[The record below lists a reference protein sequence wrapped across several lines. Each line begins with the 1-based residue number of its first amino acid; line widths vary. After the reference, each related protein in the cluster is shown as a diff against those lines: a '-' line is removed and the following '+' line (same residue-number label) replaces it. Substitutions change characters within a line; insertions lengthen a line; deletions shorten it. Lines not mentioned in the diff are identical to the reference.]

1 MAQFRCAFLTIK
13 IMENKIITIE
23 ELEIGDEILISCQS
37 FFKYL
42 RVLATPKINPKK
54 LHWSTKQPLY
64 GTVKCSTRQEEKISY
79 SYTDH
84 NGNIINRM
92 HKAWIITPD
101 DHNRTMSVELSDR
114 QLFLVKK
121 G

>member
-23 ELEIGDEILISCQS
+23 ELEVGDEILISCQS

-42 RVLATPKINPKK
+42 RVLTTPKINPKK
-54 LHWSTKQPLY
+54 LHWHTGQPMY
-64 GTVKCSTRQEEKISY
+64 GTVKCSTRQEEKITY

-84 NGNIINRM
+84 NGNIINRIG
-92 HKAWIITPD
+92 KEWIVTPD
-101 DHNRTMSVELSDR
+101 DHNKTMSVELSDR

>member
-23 ELEIGDEILISCQS
+23 ELEAGDEILISCQS

-42 RVLATPKINPKK
+42 RVLSTPKINPKK
-54 LHWSTKQPLY
+54 LHWSTGQPLY
-64 GTVKCSTRQEEKISY
+64 GNVKCSTRQDEGVTSWTGY
-79 SYTDH
+79 
-84 NGNIINRM
+84 NGNIISRII
-92 HKAWIITPD
+92 KKWIVTPD
-101 DHNRTMSVELSDR
+101 DHNKTVSIDLSYR